1 MRITMKKGKKKSNNL
16 KMRIKPYTAERN
28 RTHNTSKKPPFT
40 VKGQFTV
47 SPNCML

>member
-28 RTHNTSKKPPFT
+28 QIEVIILLKSHHL
-40 VKGQFTV
+40 Q
-47 SPNCML
+47 